1 MDIGVLCRNNGQ
13 STFEDNSSL
22 YSFSDELRSR
32 HKPFELFVLCQ
43 RILCDKESQGT
54 VALMATTDCLYLLK
68 QNFHQPEP
76 VKSGPLLDQFSGPQ
90 FATLS
95 SEKIVNISEMTVYK
109 CHPHRLSVGFFE
121 NDDDGNKQQ
130 TWHLQLETKVTLDMV
145 TAKVSEL
152 WKAVFLV
159 NLELTVQS

>member
-1 MDIGVLCRNNGQ
+1 
-13 STFEDNSSL
+13 
-22 YSFSDELRSR
+22 
-32 HKPFELFVLCQ
+32 
-43 RILCDKESQGT
+43 
-54 VALMATTDCLYLLK
+54 
-68 QNFHQPEP
+68 
-76 VKSGPLLDQFSGPQ
+76 
-90 FATLS
+90 
-95 SEKIVNISEMTVYK
+95 
-109 CHPHRLSVGFFE
+109 VGFFE